1 MMIFSGSHSE
11 PIKKWREAA
20 WSHKNT
26 PREKP
31 QGVFGVQHRLLTGYA
46 RSRHSR
52 CLARAHRSPSRPSQ
66 PMPGSRP
73 SHPSQPAAR
82 ARRVRRV
89 RRSRSWYDARGS
101 RGTLVDASV
110 YLKPTE
116 LVDVALD
123 VLARLA
129 PCLNLG
135 VREFGHKDLLD
146 TIGADN
152 RRK

>member
-1 MMIFSGSHSE
+1 M
-11 PIKKWREAA
+11 
-20 WSHKNT
+20 
-26 PREKP
+26 
-31 QGVFGVQHRLLTGYA
+31 FGVHYCLLAGYA
-46 RSRHSR
+46 RVRR
-52 CLARAHRSPSRPSQ
+52 
-66 PMPGSRP
+66 
-73 SHPSQPAAR
+73 R
-82 ARRVRRV
+82 AR
-89 RRSRSWYDARGS
+89 SLAPIAATA
-101 RGTLVDASV
+101 GTACGALVNTSV

-135 VREFGHKDLLD
+135 VGELGHKNLLD